1 MHWLTSHS
9 FGCGLFRLL
18 PEPRLG
24 VFEGTGR
31 ACPDTRVTNQP
42 REPPFGV
49 IAMRL
54 RTALP
59 AFCLTMFTVVT
70 GCKQNT
76 FLTEFDYE
84 HYKNLMPAAV
94 YELDPQASNQPVT
107 ARVVKPPT
115 VVDPDRKPRYLSLAE
130 AIAVGLEQGNVG
142 SQSSGNAGIAFD
154 NLVTFQGRVI
164 SGSDNIRVLQLDP
177 AVAGSN
183 IENALARFDAV
194 WTSSMNWQNTD
205 RPIGGPL
212 DSFQASGS
220 GVSAIKQAD
229 ANFSTGVIKP
239 LASGGVAGITF
250 KTDYQYTNLPA
261 RVNPYYRPALQLQF
275 EQPLLRDFGTEIN
288 QLRAAGPNS
297 LISPGVLNATFAQDG
312 ILITRLRYDQSR
324 AELERVVG
332 YLLLNVETAYWNLYG
347 AYWNLYAREQALRQG
362 YEAWRISKAR
372 LDAGLITLADL
383 AQTRGQFELFRGQ
396 RLAALDQV
404 LENERQLRNLMG
416 LTAEDGT
423 RIIPIDAPTLARFEP
438 DWETAYE
445 EAIDLRPE
453 LHLARREVK
462 VRQLELVNQR
472 NNLLPDLRFISTYDV
487 NAIGNDLDGPNADNA
502 LRNLATNGFNNWQL
516 GLRLNVPI
524 GFRVA
529 NANVRIAKLELA
541 RAYEILHDQELR
553 VGRGLSQ
560 SYRRMFTGYEEIKVQ
575 RAQREAFGEQL
586 RIRFQEFLAGKSSGG
601 DRKRDTIDILL
612 EAQRFWADALANE
625 YSSIVKYNNAIANFE
640 YSKGTLLKHNNVVIS
655 EGALPGVAQVRAV
668 EHQRERSKAL
678 VLREHAS
685 PVKYEEFNPENGQVG
700 LPALPDSSAPSLPAL
715 LKEAPEMPEMLPDP
729 KAKPIGPEVGIGG
742 GTPSLRGMLKFD
754 EPGISISDTKP
765 EEKGLPLPSGIA
777 PMSGFP
783 EVKPAIAPSTL
794 GGPVSGQARPV
805 GNTVSRFNPENKW
818 NRNPAGDFPGEV
830 REKGQPGE
838 KASTSGR
845 PMMVQPT
852 KAKGLLEIP
861 PE

>member
-1 MHWLTSHS
+1 
-9 FGCGLFRLL
+9 
-18 PEPRLG
+18 
-24 VFEGTGR
+24 
-31 ACPDTRVTNQP
+31 
-42 REPPFGV
+42 
-49 IAMRL
+49 MRL
-54 RTALP
+54 RTGLP
-59 AFCLTMFTVVT
+59 ALFMTWIAMVT

-76 FLTEFDYE
+76 FITEFDYE

-94 YELDPQASNQPVT
+94 YELDPQATNQPVT

-142 SQSSGNAGIAFD
+142 SQNSGNAGIAFD

-164 SGSDNIRVLQLDP
+164 GGSDNIRVLQLDP
-177 AVAGSN
+177 AVAGTN

-205 RPIGGPL
+205 RPIGTAL

-220 GVSAIKQAD
+220 GLSAIRQSD
-229 ANFSTGVIKP
+229 ANFSTGILKP

-261 RVNPYYRPALQLQF
+261 RVNPFYRPTFQLQF

-288 QLRAAGPNS
+288 QLRASGPNS
-297 LISPGVLNATFAQDG
+297 QISPGVLNATFAQDG

-347 AYWNLYAREQALRQG
+347 SYWNLYAREQALRQG

-396 RLAALDQV
+396 RLTALDQV

-416 LTAEDGT
+416 LSAEDGT

-453 LHLARREVK
+453 LHLARRQVK
-462 VRQLELVNQR
+462 VTQLELINQR
-472 NNLLPDLRFISTYDV
+472 NNLMPDLRFTSTYDA
-487 NAIGNDLDGPNADNA
+487 NSIGNDLDGPDGNNA
-502 LRNLATNGFNNWQL
+502 LRNLAANNFNNWSM

-541 RAYEILHDQELR
+541 RSYEILHDQELR

-560 SYRRMFTGYEEIKVQ
+560 SYRRMFTSYEEIKVQ
-575 RAQREAFGEQL
+575 RAQREAFSEQL

-601 DRKRDTIDILL
+601 DRKRDTVDILL

-640 YSKGTLLKHNNVVIS
+640 YSKGTLLKHNNVAIS

-678 VLREHAS
+678 VLREHAT
-685 PVKYEEFNPENGQVG
+685 PVKYEEFNPESGQVG
-700 LPALPDSSAPSLPAL
+700 LAALPESTAPSLPAL
-715 LKEAPEMPEMLPDP
+715 LKDAPTCP
-729 KAKPIGPEVGIGG
+729 KCCL
-742 GTPSLRGMLKFD
+742 TPRS
-754 EPGISISDTKP
+754 
-765 EEKGLPLPSGIA
+765 
-777 PMSGFP
+777 
-783 EVKPAIAPSTL
+783 
-794 GGPVSGQARPV
+794 
-805 GNTVSRFNPENKW
+805 SRW
-818 NRNPAGDFPGEV
+818 A
-830 REKGQPGE
+830 
-838 KASTSGR
+838 
-845 PMMVQPT
+845 
-852 KAKGLLEIP
+852 LI
-861 PE
+861 